1 MYLFLFQNITMRGS
15 LLLIRASTKFPKG
28 ILYDYLSLST
38 KDALIER
45 IANTAVFTLEVSSIR
60 SAIILVADISSQLH
74 LEMINKNQ

>member
-15 LLLIRASTKFPKG
+15 LLLKRTKFPKG